1 MKKFIFTSAIF
12 LSLTVSTGFAAP
24 INNLDQNQTAAGVVD
39 DSFYIEHKFSDNFTL
54 GVQKNDIYGEIE
66 LGRNVRAIIGS
77 RNDNSDSSFYAGGAL
92 NAAIAPNVEGYV
104 SLVGGNHFSE
114 MQLGANIAIA
124 PNVDLNANYRS
135 FMPDSGSDSNRTTI
149 GATVKF

>member
-1 MKKFIFTSAIF
+1 MKKFIFTSAII

-24 INNLDQNQTAAGVVD
+24 INNLDQNQTAVGVVD

-54 GVQKNDIYGEIE
+54 GAQKNDIYGEFE
-66 LGRNVRAIIGS
+66 MTNHLRAIIGS
-77 RNDNSDSSFYAGGAL
+77 KTDNSDSNVYLGGAL
-92 NAAIAPNVEGYV
+92 NASLAPNVEGYV
-104 SLVGGNHFSE
+104 SLVGGSHFRE
-114 MQLGANIAIA
+114 MQLGANIGIA

-135 FMPDSGSDSNRTTI
+135 FMPDGGSDSNRTTI